1 MTHRKKVIRNRIILG
16 SIIGMLAIGGLF
28 FLAARET
35 HISREFVTE
44 CDTRAIRW

>member
-1 MTHRKKVIRNRIILG
+1 MVKKKI
-16 SIIGMLAIGGLF
+16 IIGGICLALALGALF